1 MRRLVI
7 AAAAAATMMLPIG
20 TATAVA
26 DRDTDFAEEL
36 HGFGIYGQRDYNAW
50 LAKITCKRLTTGVDA
65 DASEAATFLAGN
77 LARTSS
83 TEQVWQFLGT
93 GIRMYCP
100 EHLGALTAM
109 PGDPA

>member
-1 MRRLVI
+1 MKRLLTGVL
-7 AAAAAATMMLPIG
+7 AAAVLVLPLG

-26 DRDTDFAEEL
+26 DRDTDFANQL

-50 LAKITCKRLTTGVDA
+50 LAKITCKRLDTGVDG
-65 DASEAATFLAGN
+65 AATDSAEFLKMN

-93 GIRMYCP
+93 ALRMYCP
-100 EHLGALTAM
+100 AHLDKLAVQQ
-109 PGDPA
+109 